1 MLTGAS
7 VIDEGMWIKSMPK
20 IVDHEKRKEIIAQAM
35 WRVISE
41 KGMEGA
47 SVRNI
52 AKEAGLSLGSLQ
64 HYFSTQNDLVLYALE
79 LVKQRITQRVET
91 ILKENLDP
99 KQMFIE
105 ILMQLMPTD
114 RETLME
120 TQVWFEFIVYGRHKG
135 EAFQIQQDGLLES
148 LKMMFESLEAK
159 GLLKEGLDLPLEI
172 EKMYALIDGL
182 ALHAMLEPG
191 RLSPS
196 LLKSMIENAASPLF
210 PD

>member
-1 MLTGAS
+1 
-7 VIDEGMWIKSMPK
+7 MPK